1 MKIITD
7 IQNLS
12 PVFPYPSIALGT
24 FDGVHIGHQSVI
36 SRSTEW
42 AKQHNGTSMVFTFS
56 NHPLALIHPQRVPP
70 QLLTQADKSKYIT
83 HLGVDVLVSI
93 PFTHELLT
101 MQPDDFLALLIKCLQ
116 PSHIIVGPNYT
127 YGKDAAGTA
136 ETLRLN
142 AAKFGV
148 QTEVAP
154 YIFLDG
160 HQVSS
165 TLIRRCVAGGE
176 VKRAS
181 QMLGRSYE
189 LSGAVIHGD
198 GRGRTLNYPTAN
210 LRIAP
215 ELILPG
221 KGVYAVNAFINE
233 KKLNGLCNVGINPT
247 FHTGEIRVEVH
258 LLDFDAD
265 LYGQTLTIRFIDRIR
280 DEKAFLSKELLILQM
295 NNDVFV
301 ARERYFSV

>member
-7 IQNLS
+7 IQNLL
-12 PVFPYPSIALGT
+12 PVFPSPSIALGT

-36 SRSTEW
+36 CRAIAW
-42 AKQHNGTSMVFTFS
+42 AKQHSGTSIVFTFS

-70 QLLTQADKSKYIT
+70 QLLTQADKANYIEK
-83 HLGVDVLVSI
+83 LGVDVLVSI
-93 PFTHELLT
+93 PFTHDLLI
-101 MQPDDFLALLIKCLQ
+101 MHPDDFLTLLFQRLQ

-127 YGKDAAGTA
+127 YGKDAAGTSD
-136 ETLRLN
+136 TLGLKASN
-142 AAKFGV
+142 FGA
-148 QTEVAP
+148 QTEIAP
-154 YIFLDG
+154 FVFLDG

-176 VKRAS
+176 VRRAA
-181 QMLGRSYE
+181 QMLGHSYE
-189 LSGAVIHGD
+189 LTGTVIHGD

-233 KKLNGLCNVGINPT
+233 KRLNGLCNVGINPT

-265 LYGQTLTIRFIDRIR
+265 LYGQTITIRFIERIR
-280 DEKAFLSKELLILQM
+280 DEKAFPSKELLIIQM
-295 NNDVFV
+295 NNDVAV
-301 ARERYFSV
+301 ARERYFST